1 MEDAIRRSVERQFP
15 ELTGG
20 YHLPRF
26 ARVVAVA
33 DAPAGA
39 GICDDFR
46 PRYAVDIEVLGP
58 DGEPDPQLP
67 QLAGVPLPLPTGG
80 EEMGMYA
87 FPEEGT
93 QVVVC
98 FAYGLPNKP
107 YIQTILPHGLS
118 MPKVPKGDQV
128 WQHSDAAQQ
137 RVDADGNWLRQ
148 TDGRIQDKAI
158 EREVEALENR
168 EQFQSHTRTVD
179 DHSTESV
186 GGVKTIEA
194 LGALKLLSGGSAS
207 LAAVDDLHQATGRD
221 LNLVVGQKHNATVGG
236 DMQER
241 IEGLRES
248 VAGKGQRLRAPKNWV
263 GSEDVN
269 LFQVVCDML
278 DLLQQMNTQLAAHT
292 HLPGPAPNP
301 SDAAAFTANAA
312 SAATLNQRLE
322 KITL

>member
-1 MEDAIRRSVERQFP
+1 
-15 ELTGG
+15 
-20 YHLPRF
+20 
-26 ARVVAVA
+26 VA
-33 DAPAGA
+33 DAPATA

-46 PRYAVDIEVLGP
+46 PRYAVDIELLGP
-58 DGEPDPQLP
+58 DGEVDPQLP
-67 QLAGVPLPLPTGG
+67 LLAGVPLPLPTGG

-118 MPKVPKGDQV
+118 MPRVPKGDQV
-128 WQHSDAAQQ
+128 WQHSEAAQQ

-148 TDGRIQDKAI
+148 TDGKIQDKAI

-168 EQFQSHTRTVD
+168 EQFQSHSQAVD

-186 GGVKTIEA
+186 GGIKKIEA

-221 LNLVVGQKHNATVGG
+221 LNLVVGQTHNTTVGG
-236 DMQER
+236 DMQEQ
-241 IEGLRES
+241 IQGLRKS
-248 VAGKGQRLRAPKNWV
+248 VAAVSQRLQAPKTWL
-263 GSEDVN
+263 GSDEVN
-269 LFQVVCDML
+269 VLKIVCDLL
-278 DLLQQMNTQLAAHT
+278 DLVQQMNTQLAEHT
-292 HLPGPAPNP
+292 HGPTPAPG
-301 SDAAAFTANAA
+301 NAA
-312 SAATLNQRLE
+312 LFTNNAAYIIQLSGKLKPVTL
-322 KITL
+322 